1 MSSNSGLSYL
11 DEHIHQELRV
21 YMRLYVLLYADDTI
35 ILAESAKDLQ
45 LSLDRL
51 KEYCDK
57 WSLKVNVSKT
67 KIVIFSRGKVRKY
80 PTFKLG
86 SSIIDVVDD
95 YVYLG
100 VTFNYNG
107 SFRKAMD
114 KQISQAKKAMFLLLQ
129 KVKILHLPLDIIIE
143 LFDVCV
149 VPVLLYGSEI
159 WGFENVA
166 NIDIFHRN
174 FLRLLLNSYQFTPKC
189 MLYGE
194 SNSIDM
200 TTRINV
206 KMISFW
212 NKIRNSNTCK
222 YSTRMCEFLSELRN
236 KNDDTN
242 FKWINKIRNILEE
255 TSLLSSWQSNSIN
268 MTLLKDSCN
277 NIFLRRWK
285 DEVNQNSQC
294 SFYELIKPLPKIEKY
309 MLDIRHSAK
318 SNLLKFIMRNNH
330 LPVTYNRFY
339 EKYTYD
345 DKCPLCKS
353 GEVGNEIHYLFSCT
367 FFNEE
372 RLLHLPGS
380 IKQNYDID
388 NKLALSQLLTSSNDD
403 LISLSFFVKIIM
415 KYFRRFKKYNQ
426 SHKKTKLVS

>member
-1 MSSNSGLSYL
+1 M
-11 DEHIHQELRV
+11 
-21 YMRLYVLLYADDTI
+21 
-35 ILAESAKDLQ
+35 
-45 LSLDRL
+45 
-51 KEYCDK
+51 
-57 WSLKVNVSKT
+57 
-67 KIVIFSRGKVRKY
+67 
-80 PTFKLG
+80 
-86 SSIIDVVDD
+86 
-95 YVYLG
+95 
-100 VTFNYNG
+100 
-107 SFRKAMD
+107 
-114 KQISQAKKAMFLLLQ
+114 
-129 KVKILHLPLDIIIE
+129 
-143 LFDVCV
+143 
-149 VPVLLYGSEI
+149 LLYGSEI

-236 KNDDTN
+236 KNEDTN

-353 GEVGNEIHYLFSCT
+353 GEIGNEIHYLFSCT

-388 NKLALSQLLTSSNDD
+388 NKLALSQLLTSSNND